1 MGILDIMGVL
11 VALAAALAYIN
22 HRFLRL
28 PTTVGLMLLAL
39 INAGVVL
46 ALGQVYP
53 PAIQSAQNLIGSIDF
68 NQTLMHGMLGY
79 LLFAGALHVN
89 LADLKQQKLLIALLA
104 TIGVLITTFLVG
116 GFAYG
121 ITQLLGIEVKFL
133 HCLIFGS
140 VIAPTDPIAVL
151 SIVKKLGAPKSLE
164 TKIAGESLFNDGVGV
179 VVFIALMGIAGL
191 GGGHGEA
198 HEPESHETTVNQIQ
212 DAYGIGAIGI
222 PEDENEAETTP
233 RRVDIDGLRAVFDFE
248 TGTFSEVEVG
258 EVLIDG
264 ESVERREAEQIADTI
279 VDVPAPYDPGANTI
293 VPPLEHE
300 THREIADT
308 AEAVVRWGEIAKLF
322 ALEAGGGI
330 ALGFLLGVIAF
341 TLIRSIDHYT
351 TEILLSLAVVTGGY
365 ALAYKLHVSG
375 PLAMVVA
382 GLLLGNHGR
391 ALAMSDKT
399 RDHLDTF
406 WELVDELLNAVLFVL
421 IGLEVLVLSFE
432 GKYLLAGALAVPAAL
447 LARFISVGG
456 VMSVLKTKRS
466 FTPNAVKI
474 VTWGGLR
481 GGISIAMALSLKD
494 GLSHGSETD
503 AAAGN
508 ALLTMAYVVVAFS
521 ILVGGLTVGPLLK
534 RYGLTGQN
542 AGHNAH

>member
-1 MGILDIMGVL
+1 MGLIDIMGVL
-11 VALAAALAYIN
+11 VALAAALAYVN
-22 HRFLRL
+22 HKFLKL

-39 INAGVVL
+39 LHAVAVL
-46 ALGQVYP
+46 IIGRFYP
-53 PAIQSAQNLIGSIDF
+53 PAIDSAQTLIGSIDF
-68 NQTLMHGMLGY
+68 NESLMHGMLGY

-89 LADLKQQKLLIALLA
+89 LNDLKQQKLVIALLA
-104 TIGVLITTFLVG
+104 TIGVLVTTFLVG
-116 GFAYG
+116 SFAYG
-121 ITQLLGIEVKFL
+121 ITQLLGIEVRFL

-179 VVFIALMGIAGL
+179 VVFIALMGIAGISQ
-191 GGGHGEA
+191 GHGEA
-198 HEPESHETTVNQIQ
+198 ESHPLAHSAYTIGHL
-212 DAYGIGAIGI
+212 DADERYAVF
-222 PEDENEAETTP
+222 PEDEVPYGYEDRVVAPPIELLEAADPSMPHEGMAWIKLSQEELQSTHKESY
-233 RRVDIDGLRAVFDFE
+233 I
-248 TGTFSEVEVG
+248 TG
-258 EVLIDG
+258 
-264 ESVERREAEQIADTI
+264 A
-279 VDVPAPYDPGANTI
+279 
-293 VPPLEHE
+293 
-300 THREIADT
+300 
-308 AEAVVRWGEIAKLF
+308 AKLF

-330 ALGFLLGVIAF
+330 LFGLALGFIAF
-341 TLIRSIDHYT
+341 LLIRSIDNYT

-391 ALAMSDKT
+391 ALAMSDQT
-399 RDHLDTF
+399 REHLDTF

-456 VMSVLKTKRS
+456 VVSMLRLKRT
-466 FTPNAVKI
+466 FTPNAVKVI
-474 VTWGGLR
+474 TWGGLR
-481 GGISIAMALSLKD
+481 GGISIAMALALKD
-494 GLSHGSETD
+494 GLAKGTEQD
-503 AAAGN
+503 AIAGN

-534 RYGLTGQN
+534 RYGLAGQN
-542 AGHNAH
+542 ADPNAH

>member
-1 MGILDIMGVL
+1 MGLIDIMGVL
-11 VALAAALAYIN
+11 VALAAALAYVN
-22 HRFLRL
+22 HKFFKL

-39 INAGVVL
+39 LHAGAVIVI
-46 ALGQVYP
+46 GRFYP
-53 PAIQSAQNLIGSIDF
+53 PAIDAAQNLIGSIDF
-68 NQTLMHGMLGY
+68 NESLMHGMLGY

-89 LADLKQQKLLIALLA
+89 LSDLRQHKLVIALLA
-104 TIGVLITTFLVG
+104 TVGVLITTFLVG
-116 GFAYG
+116 SFAYG
-121 ITQLLGIEVKFL
+121 ITQLLGIEVRFL

-198 HEPESHETTVNQIQ
+198 HAPETHETAVSQIQ
-212 DAYGIGAIGI
+212 EEHGIGSTGTVSFAEAQAQLDGLSPALNNADPGQTGTDSHHAGRFASDG
-222 PEDENEAETTP
+222 PEIFVLHEENEPLDQPATP
-233 RRVDIDGLRAVFDFE
+233 TA
-248 TGTFSEVEVG
+248 T
-258 EVLIDG
+258 
-264 ESVERREAEQIADTI
+264 
-279 VDVPAPYDPGANTI
+279 DV
-293 VPPLEHE
+293 
-300 THREIADT
+300 
-308 AEAVVRWGEIAKLF
+308 AKLF
-322 ALEAGGGI
+322 AVEAGGGI
-330 ALGFLLGVIAF
+330 LFGLALGLAAFFLL
-341 TLIRSIDHYT
+341 RSINHYS

-382 GLLLGNHGR
+382 GLLIGNHGR
-391 ALAMSDKT
+391 ALAMSEQT
-399 RDHLDTF
+399 REHLDTF

-421 IGLEVLVLSFE
+421 IGLEVLVLSFD
-432 GKYLLAGALAVPAAL
+432 GQYLLAGALAVPAAL

-456 VMSVLKTKRS
+456 VVSALRLKHT
-466 FTPNAVKI
+466 FTPHAVKV

-494 GLSHGSETD
+494 GLSHGSEQD
-503 AAAGN
+503 AIAGN

-521 ILVGGLTVGPLLK
+521 ILVGGLTVGPLLR
-534 RYGLTGQN
+534 RYGLAGQN
-542 AGHNAH
+542 PDADAH

>member
-1 MGILDIMGVL
+1 MGLIDIMGVL
-11 VALAAALAYIN
+11 VALAAALAYVN
-22 HRFLRL
+22 HKFFKL

-39 INAGVVL
+39 LHAGAVIVI
-46 ALGQVYP
+46 GRFYP
-53 PAIQSAQNLIGSIDF
+53 PAIDAAQNLIGSIDF
-68 NQTLMHGMLGY
+68 NESLMHGMLGY

-89 LADLKQQKLLIALLA
+89 LNDLKQQKLVIALLA
-104 TIGVLITTFLVG
+104 TIGVLVTTFLVG
-116 GFAYG
+116 SFAYG
-121 ITQLLGIEVKFL
+121 ITQLLGIEVRFL

-191 GGGHGEA
+191 GGGHGEEA
-198 HEPESHETTVNQIQ
+198 HGSDAHAQTQAEHLADSIVGHPEPYEAGRES
-212 DAYGIGAIGI
+212 
-222 PEDENEAETTP
+222 
-233 RRVDIDGLRAVFDFE
+233 
-248 TGTFSEVEVG
+248 
-258 EVLIDG
+258 
-264 ESVERREAEQIADTI
+264 IA
-279 VDVPAPYDPGANTI
+279 
-293 VPPLEHE
+293 PPLEHE
-300 THREIADT
+300 THQAVADT
-308 AEAVVRWGEIAKLF
+308 AEAAIEWGEIAKLF

-330 ALGFLLGVIAF
+330 LFGLALGLAAFL
-341 TLIRSIDHYT
+341 LIRSINHYT

-382 GLLLGNHGR
+382 GLLIGNHGR
-391 ALAMSDKT
+391 ALAMSEQT
-399 RDHLDTF
+399 REHLDTF

-421 IGLEVLVLSFE
+421 IGLEVLVLSFD
-432 GKYLLAGALAVPAAL
+432 GQYLLAGALAVPAAL

-456 VMSVLKTKRS
+456 VVSALRLKHT
-466 FTPNAVKI
+466 FTPHAVKV

-481 GGISIAMALSLKD
+481 GGISIAMALALKD
-494 GLSHGSETD
+494 GLAKGTEQD
-503 AAAGN
+503 AIAGN

-534 RYGLTGQN
+534 RYGLAGQN
-542 AGHNAH
+542 SDPHAH

>member
-22 HRFLRL
+22 HKFFKL

-39 INAGVVL
+39 LNAVAVL
-46 ALGQVYP
+46 AIGQVYP
-53 PAIQSAQNLIGSIDF
+53 PAIEAAQNLIGSIDF
-68 NQTLMHGMLGY
+68 NRALMHGMLGY

-89 LADLKQQKLLIALLA
+89 LSDLKSQTWVIALLA
-104 TIGVLITTFLVG
+104 TIGVLITTTLVG
-116 GFAYG
+116 SFAYG

-191 GGGHGEA
+191 GSGHGEDA
-198 HEPESHETTVNQIQ
+198 HDEHGRSVNHESNDWGSDPTGYLI
-212 DAYGIGAIGI
+212 
-222 PEDENEAETTP
+222 EAASGP
-233 RRVDIDGLRAVFDFE
+233 
-248 TGTFSEVEVG
+248 VE
-258 EVLIDG
+258 
-264 ESVERREAEQIADTI
+264 
-279 VDVPAPYDPGANTI
+279 
-293 VPPLEHE
+293 
-300 THREIADT
+300 
-308 AEAVVRWGEIAKLF
+308 LF

-330 ALGFLLGVIAF
+330 LFGLVLGIVAFL
-341 TLIRSIDHYT
+341 LIRSIDHYT

-382 GLLLGNHGR
+382 GLLIGNHGR

-399 RDHLDTF
+399 REHLDTF

-421 IGLEVLVLSFE
+421 IGLEVLVLAFD

-456 VMSVLKTKRS
+456 VLSLLKTRRD
-466 FTPNAVKI
+466 FTPHAIKVI
-474 VTWGGLR
+474 TWGGLR
-481 GGISIAMALSLKD
+481 GGISIAMALALKD
-494 GLSHGSETD
+494 GLSHGSESEGE
-503 AAAGN
+503 AGN
-508 ALLTMAYVVVAFS
+508 ALLTMTYVIVAFS

-534 RYGLTGQN
+534 RYGLSRHSTD
-542 AGHNAH
+542 ADAH